1 MITRARQFDWIV
13 FAAVSS
19 LAVATLPALAQQKGA
34 ADPAG
39 DYPRK
44 PIRWIID
51 FGAGGLSDTLA
62 RIVGQK
68 LTEAWNQPIINEA
81 RPGVNG
87 TIANDIGSKAAPD
100 GYTLVFVSTPFSI
113 NASVYDKL
121 PYDTRKDFAPISLI
135 AMYPN
140 ILVASPNL
148 PARNVAELIAYAKSK
163 PGGPTWA
170 TVGAGSSPHLAT
182 ELFRRQAGFNGTHV
196 PYNSSPVALTDVSGG
211 RIDFMFVNMPTAI
224 TFIRGNRVRAIGIA
238 SPARSTLLPELQTVA
253 EAGLPGFQ
261 SVGYAGTVAP
271 AKTPPQ
277 IINKINAEMVRALK
291 MPDVQ
296 ERIQNLG
303 GEARS
308 STPAEFTRFLEDEI
322 ARWAPVAREA
332 GVKLER

>member
-1 MITRARQFDWIV
+1 MNKLARKLVYLGWI
-13 FAAVSS
+13 
-19 LAVATLPALAQQKGA
+19 ATLGGANAYAQQKA
-34 ADPAG
+34 AGDPAQ
-39 DYPRK
+39 DFPSK

-68 LTEAWNQPIINEA
+68 LTDAWSQPIINEA

-113 NASVYDKL
+113 NVSVYDKL

-140 ILVASPNL
+140 ILVASVNF
-148 PARNVAELIAYAKSK
+148 PAKTVPELIAYAKSK

-170 TVGAGSSPHLAT
+170 TVGAGSSPYLAT
-182 ELFRRQAGFNGTHV
+182 ELFRKRAGFSGAHV

-211 RIDFMFVNMPTAI
+211 RIDFMFVNMPTAMQ
-224 TFIRGNRVRAIGIA
+224 FIRGNRVRAVGIA
-238 SPARSTLLPELQTVA
+238 SPSRSTLLPELPTIA

-261 SVGYAGTVAP
+261 SVGYAGAVAP
-271 AKTPPQ
+271 AKVPLA
-277 IINKINAEMVRALK
+277 IVNKINAEMVKALK
-291 MPDVQ
+291 MHDVQ

-303 GEARS
+303 GEPRW
-308 STPAEFTRFLEDEI
+308 STPSEFRQFLEEEV
-322 ARWAPVAREA
+322 ARWTPVARET

>member
-1 MITRARQFDWIV
+1 MNRFLLIARSLTTL
-13 FAAVSS
+13 AA
-19 LAVATLPALAQQKGA
+19 LAVAAGA
-34 ADPAG
+34 AMAQTKPAPDPAKN
-39 DYPRK
+39 YPMK

-113 NASVYDKL
+113 NISVYDKL

-140 ILVASPNL
+140 ILVASPNF
-148 PARNVAELIAYAKSK
+148 PAKSVPELIAYSKSK
-163 PGGPTWA
+163 AGGPTWA
-170 TVGAGSSPHLAT
+170 TVGAGSSPYLAT
-182 ELFRRQAGFNGTHV
+182 ELFRRQAGFSGAHV
-196 PYNSSPVALTDVSGG
+196 PYNASPIALTDVAGG
-211 RIDFMFVNMPTAI
+211 RIDFMFVNMPTAMQ
-224 TFIRGNRVRAIGIA
+224 FIRGNRVRAVGIA
-238 SPARSTLLPELQTVA
+238 SPSRSTLLPDLPTIA

-261 SVGYAGTVAP
+261 SVGYAGAAAP
-271 AKTPPQ
+271 AKVPPQ
-277 IINKINAEMVRALK
+277 IINKLNAEMVRALK

-303 GEARS
+303 GEPRW
-308 STPAEFTRFLEDEI
+308 STPDEFRRFLDDEI
-322 ARWAPVAREA
+322 ARWAPVVRDA

>member
-1 MITRARQFDWIV
+1 MNKLARKLVYLGWI
-13 FAAVSS
+13 
-19 LAVATLPALAQQKGA
+19 ATLGGANAYAQQKA
-34 ADPAG
+34 AGDPAQ
-39 DYPRK
+39 DFPSK

-68 LTEAWNQPIINEA
+68 LTDAWSQPIINEA

-113 NASVYDKL
+113 NVSVYDKL

-140 ILVASPNL
+140 ILVVSLNL
-148 PARNVAELIAYAKSK
+148 PAKNVAELIAYSKSK

-170 TVGAGSSPHLAT
+170 TVGAGSSPYLAT
-182 ELFRRQAGFNGTHV
+182 ELFRKRAGFSGTHV

-211 RIDFMFVNMPTAI
+211 RIDFMFVNMPTAMQ
-224 TFIRGNRVRAIGIA
+224 FIRGNRVRAVGIA
-238 SPARSTLLPELQTVA
+238 SPSRSTLLPELPTIS

-261 SVGYAGTVAP
+261 SVGYAGAVAP
-271 AKTPPQ
+271 AKVPLA
-277 IINKINAEMVRALK
+277 IVNKINAEMVKALK
-291 MPDVQ
+291 MHDVQ

-303 GEARS
+303 GEPRW
-308 STPAEFTRFLEDEI
+308 STPAEFKRFLEDEI